1 MLLQSVC
8 EGNIRYEHGAFSKWK
23 KLSRL
28 LVKAAFI
35 SCFPLN
41 AKIHNIH
48 VQILQ
53 TDINTF
59 SCFDKRSKH
68 FAFDDHKY

>member
-1 MLLQSVC
+1 MLAKKPSFLDLKIRAT

-41 AKIHNIH
+41 P
-48 VQILQ
+48 
-53 TDINTF
+53 
-59 SCFDKRSKH
+59 
-68 FAFDDHKY
+68 